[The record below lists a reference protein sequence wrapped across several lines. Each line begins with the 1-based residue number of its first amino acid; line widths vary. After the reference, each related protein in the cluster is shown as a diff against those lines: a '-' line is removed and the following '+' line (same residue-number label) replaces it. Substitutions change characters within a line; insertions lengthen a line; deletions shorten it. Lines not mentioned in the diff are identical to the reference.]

1 MTVLNHS
8 NDILKYYIALREAQM
23 NALEKYFEKMLWS
36 TRLMVLAAV
45 ISSLLLS
52 LMLFVITAID
62 VAGIIAHAADYLSAT
77 SELKKTLKIDM
88 IAHTVGSID
97 GFLLATI
104 LLIFSLGLY
113 ELFISDIDEA
123 KTSEQSSKVLVI
135 NSLDDLKS
143 KLAKVILMI
152 LVVTFF
158 EVSLSM
164 TFTGALDLLYFSLGI
179 LMVSLA
185 LYFGSKSSH

>member
-1 MTVLNHS
+1 M
-8 NDILKYYIALREAQM
+8 KG
-23 NALEKYFEKMLWS
+23 LEKYFENLLWGS
-36 TRLMVLAAV
+36 RLMVLAAV
-45 ISSLLLS
+45 ISSLVLS

-62 VAGIIAHAADYLSAT
+62 VAGIVAHAGDYLSAT
-77 SELKKTLKIDM
+77 PELKKSLKIEM

-113 ELFISDIDEA
+113 ELFISDIDSA
-123 KTSEQSSKVLVI
+123 KESEQSSKVLVI

-164 TFTGALDLLYFSLGI
+164 TFTGALDLVYFALGI

-185 LYFGSKSSH
+185 LYFSSKSSH

>member
-1 MTVLNHS
+1 MGPIET
-8 NDILKYYIALREAQM
+8 
-23 NALEKYFEKMLWS
+23 YFEKLLWGS
-36 TRLMVLAAV
+36 RYMVFAAV

-52 LMLFVITAID
+52 LLLFVVTAID
-62 VAGIIAHAADYLSAT
+62 VTGLLAHAPDYLAASADARK
-77 SELKKTLKIDM
+77 LLKIEM
-88 IAHTVGSID
+88 VAHTVGAID

-113 ELFISDIDEA
+113 ELFISDIDAA
-123 KTSEQSSKVLVI
+123 KQSGQSVKVLVI

-164 TFTGALDLLYFSLGI
+164 SFTSALDLVYFSLGI

>member
-1 MTVLNHS
+1 
-8 NDILKYYIALREAQM
+8 M
-23 NALEKYFEKMLWS
+23 NGLEKYFEKLLWS
-36 TRLMVLAAV
+36 SRLMVLSAV
-45 ISSLLLS
+45 VSSLLLS
-52 LMLFVITAID
+52 LMLFVITTFD
-62 VAGIIAHAADYLSAT
+62 VGSLIVHAGDYIGAT
-77 SELKKTLKIDM
+77 AEVKKALKVEM

-104 LLIFSLGLY
+104 LLIFALGLY
-113 ELFISDIDEA
+113 ELFISEIDEA
-123 KTSEQSSKVLVI
+123 KKSGRSSKVLVI
-135 NSLDDLKS
+135 NSLDDLKA

-164 TFTGALDLLYFSLGI
+164 TFLGALDLVYFALGI

-185 LYFGSKSSH
+185 LYFSSKSSH

>member
-1 MTVLNHS
+1 
-8 NDILKYYIALREAQM
+8 
-23 NALEKYFEKMLWS
+23 
-36 TRLMVLAAV
+36 MVLAAV

-52 LMLFVITAID
+52 LLLFIITAVD
-62 VAGIIAHAADYLSAT
+62 VGSLLLHSSDYITASGDERKL
-77 SELKKTLKIDM
+77 LKVEM
-88 IAHTVGSID
+88 VAHTVGAID

-104 LLIFSLGLY
+104 LMIFSLGLY
-113 ELFISDIDEA
+113 ELFISEIDEA
-123 KTSEQSSKVLVI
+123 QASGQSTKVLVI

-164 TFTGALDLLYFSLGI
+164 SFTGALDLLYFSMGI

-185 LYFGSKSSH
+185 LYFGSKSKH

>member
-1 MTVLNHS
+1 MS
-8 NDILKYYIALREAQM
+8 G
-23 NALEKYFEKMLWS
+23 LEKYFEKLLWNS
-36 TRLMVLAAV
+36 RHMVLTAV

-52 LMLFVITAID
+52 LLLFVITAVD
-62 VAGIIAHAADYLSAT
+62 VAALLVHSFDYISAT
-77 SELKKTLKIDM
+77 TEARKVLKIELV
-88 IAHTVGSID
+88 AHTVGSID

-123 KTSEQSSKVLVI
+123 KESDQSSKVLVI

-164 TFTGALDLLYFSLGI
+164 SFNSALDLMYFSLGI

>member
-1 MTVLNHS
+1 MET
-8 NDILKYYIALREAQM
+8 IER
-23 NALEKYFEKMLWS
+23 YFEKLLWS
-36 TRLMVLAAV
+36 SRYMVLAAV
-45 ISSLLLS
+45 VASLLLS
-52 LMLFVITAID
+52 LLLFVITAVD
-62 VAGIIAHAADYLSAT
+62 VVGLLSHASDYFVASAADR
-77 SELKKTLKIDM
+77 KVLKIEM
-88 IAHTVGSID
+88 VAHTVGAID

-104 LLIFSLGLY
+104 LLIFALGLY

-123 KTSEQSSKVLVI
+123 KESGQSAKVLVI

-164 TFTGALDLLYFSLGI
+164 SFTSALDLVYFSLGI

>member
-1 MTVLNHS
+1 MKL
-8 NDILKYYIALREAQM
+8 
-23 NALEKYFEKMLWS
+23 LEKVFEKILWNS
-36 TRLMVLAAV
+36 RLMVLAAV

-52 LMLFVITAID
+52 LLLFIVTAVD
-62 VAGIIAHAADYLSAT
+62 VGTLLAHIGDYLGAT
-77 SELKKTLKIDM
+77 IEVRKTLKIEM
-88 IAHTVGSID
+88 VAHTVGAID

-113 ELFISDIDEA
+113 ELFISDIDDA
-123 KTSEQSSKVLVI
+123 KESDRSSKVLVI

-164 TFTGALDLLYFSLGI
+164 SFVGALDLVYFAFGI

-185 LYFGSKSSH
+185 LYFSSKSSH

>member
-1 MTVLNHS
+1 
-8 NDILKYYIALREAQM
+8 
-23 NALEKYFEKMLWS
+23 
-36 TRLMVLAAV
+36 MVLSAV
-45 ISSLLLS
+45 IASLLLS
-52 LMLFVITAID
+52 LLLFVITAVD
-62 VAGIIAHAADYLSAT
+62 VAGLLSHASDYFVASAT
-77 SELKKTLKIDM
+77 DRRVLKIEM
-88 IAHTVGSID
+88 VAHTVGAID

-104 LLIFSLGLY
+104 LLIFALGLY

-123 KTSEQSSKVLVI
+123 KKSGQSAKVLVI

-164 TFTGALDLLYFSLGI
+164 SFTSALDLVYFSLGI

>member
-1 MTVLNHS
+1 M
-8 NDILKYYIALREAQM
+8 
-23 NALEKYFEKMLWS
+23 FERMLWGS
-36 TRLMVLAAV
+36 RGLVLVAV

-52 LMLFVITAID
+52 MLMFVITGLD
-62 VAGIIAHAADYLSAT
+62 VISLVSHVGDYLAADISDRRA
-77 SELKKTLKIDM
+77 LKIEM
-88 IAHTVGSID
+88 VAHTVGSID

-113 ELFISDIDEA
+113 ELFIRDIDVA
-123 KTSEQSSKVLVI
+123 KEGGQSSRVLII

-152 LVVTFF
+152 LAVTFF
-158 EVSLSM
+158 EVSLAM
-164 TFTGALDLLYFSLGI
+164 EFTETLDLVYFSFGI

-185 LYFGSKSSH
+185 LYFGSKSPN

>member
-1 MTVLNHS
+1 
-8 NDILKYYIALREAQM
+8 M
-23 NALEKYFEKMLWS
+23 NLFEKYFEKLLWAS
-36 TRLMVLAAV
+36 RHMVMAAV

-52 LMLFVITAID
+52 LLLFVITAID
-62 VAGIIAHAADYLSAT
+62 VAELLSHATDYFVADADVR
-77 SELKKTLKIDM
+77 KTLRIE
-88 IAHTVGSID
+88 IVAHTVGAID

-113 ELFISDIDEA
+113 ELFISEINEA
-123 KTSEQSSKVLVI
+123 KLSGQSAKVLVI
-135 NSLDDLKS
+135 NSLEDLKA

-164 TFTGALDLLYFSLGI
+164 PFTGAIDLVYFSLGI

-185 LYFGSKSSH
+185 LYFGSKSSY

>member
-1 MTVLNHS
+1 
-8 NDILKYYIALREAQM
+8 
-23 NALEKYFEKMLWS
+23 
-36 TRLMVLAAV
+36 MVLAAV

-62 VAGIIAHAADYLSAT
+62 VGSLIVHASDYISAT
-77 SELKKTLKIDM
+77 ADVKKALKIE
-88 IAHTVGSID
+88 IVSHTVGSID

-104 LLIFSLGLY
+104 LLIFALGLY

-123 KTSEQSSKVLVI
+123 KGSGQSSKVLVI
-135 NSLDDLKS
+135 NSLDDLKA

-164 TFTGALDLLYFSLGI
+164 TFVGALDLVYFALGI

>member
-1 MTVLNHS
+1 MG
-8 NDILKYYIALREAQM
+8 M
-23 NALEKYFEKMLWS
+23 FEKYFEKLLWS
-36 TRLMVLAAV
+36 SRHMVLVAV
-45 ISSLLLS
+45 IASLLLS
-52 LMLFVITAID
+52 LLLFVITATD
-62 VAGIIAHAADYLSAT
+62 VVGLLSHA
-77 SELKKTLKIDM
+77 SEYFFAPIEDRKVLKIEM
-88 IAHTVGSID
+88 VAHTVGAID

-104 LLIFSLGLY
+104 LLIFALGLY

-123 KTSEQSSKVLVI
+123 KISGQSAKVLVI

-164 TFTGALDLLYFSLGI
+164 SFTSALDLVYFSLGI

>member
-1 MTVLNHS
+1 
-8 NDILKYYIALREAQM
+8 
-23 NALEKYFEKMLWS
+23 
-36 TRLMVLAAV
+36 MVLAAV
-45 ISSLLLS
+45 VSSLLLS

-62 VAGIIAHAADYLSAT
+62 VGSLIVHASDYIGATADV
-77 SELKKTLKIDM
+77 KKALKIE
-88 IAHTVGSID
+88 IVSHTVGSID

-104 LLIFSLGLY
+104 LLIFALGLY

-123 KTSEQSSKVLVI
+123 KGSGQSSKVLVI
-135 NSLDDLKS
+135 NTLDDLKA

-164 TFTGALDLLYFSLGI
+164 TFVGALDLVYFALGI

>member
-1 MTVLNHS
+1 MKNKPRIEIV
-8 NDILKYYIALREAQM
+8 
-23 NALEKYFEKMLWS
+23 FEKFLWS
-36 TRLMVLAAV
+36 TRLMVISAV

-52 LMLFVITAID
+52 VLLFSITAAD
-62 VAGIIAHAADYLSAT
+62 VLELLYHALDYFGADFDQKRVLKT
-77 SELKKTLKIDM
+77 ELV
-88 IAHTVGSID
+88 AHTVGAID

-123 KTSEQSSKVLVI
+123 KGSGRSAKVLVI
-135 NSLDDLKS
+135 QNLDDLKS

-164 TFTGALDLLYFSLGI
+164 KFESTIDLLLFSIGI

>member
-1 MTVLNHS
+1 
-8 NDILKYYIALREAQM
+8 
-23 NALEKYFEKMLWS
+23 
-36 TRLMVLAAV
+36 MVMAAV

-52 LMLFVITAID
+52 LLLFVITAVD
-62 VAGIIAHAADYLSAT
+62 VAGIIAHATDYIVAT
-77 SELKKTLKIDM
+77 EVDRKVLKIEM
-88 IAHTVGSID
+88 VAHTVGAID

-123 KTSEQSSKVLVI
+123 KNSGQSAKVLVI

-158 EVSLSM
+158 EFSLSM
-164 TFTGALDLLYFSLGI
+164 SFTGALDLVYFALGI
-179 LMVSLA
+179 LMISLA
-185 LYFGSKSSH
+185 LYFGSKSSS

>member
-1 MTVLNHS
+1 MS
-8 NDILKYYIALREAQM
+8 PI
-23 NALEKYFEKMLWS
+23 EKYFEKFLWNS
-36 TRLMVLAAV
+36 RYMVLSAV
-45 ISSLLLS
+45 IASLLLS
-52 LMLFVITAID
+52 LLLFAITAID
-62 VAGIIAHAADYLSAT
+62 VAALLSHTQDYFMAS
-77 SELKKTLKIDM
+77 SEARKPLKILM
-88 IAHTVGSID
+88 VAHTVAAID

-113 ELFISDIDEA
+113 ELFISELDEA
-123 KTSEQSSKVLVI
+123 KNSGQSSKVLVI

-164 TFTGALDLLYFSLGI
+164 NLQSPLDLVYFALGI

-185 LYFGSKSSH
+185 LYFGSKSHH

>member
-1 MTVLNHS
+1 M
-8 NDILKYYIALREAQM
+8 
-23 NALEKYFEKMLWS
+23 LEIIFEKILWNS
-36 TRLMVLAAV
+36 RLMVLVAV
-45 ISSLLLS
+45 IASLLLS
-52 LMLFVITAID
+52 LLLFVITAVD
-62 VAGIIAHAADYLSAT
+62 VGTLITHIGDYLNADAESR
-77 SELKKTLKIDM
+77 KILKIEM
-88 IAHTVGSID
+88 VAHTVGAID

-113 ELFISDIDEA
+113 ELFISDIDDA
-123 KTSEQSSKVLVI
+123 KDNERSSKVLVI

-164 TFTGALDLLYFSLGI
+164 AFEEALDLVYFAFGI

-185 LYFGSKSSH
+185 LYFSAKSSH

>member
-1 MTVLNHS
+1 
-8 NDILKYYIALREAQM
+8 
-23 NALEKYFEKMLWS
+23 
-36 TRLMVLAAV
+36 MVLVAV
-45 ISSLLLS
+45 IASLLLS
-52 LMLFVITAID
+52 LLLFVITATD
-62 VAGIIAHAADYLSAT
+62 VVGLLSHASDYLVAPI
-77 SELKKTLKIDM
+77 EDRKVLKIEM
-88 IAHTVGSID
+88 VAHTVGAID

-104 LLIFSLGLY
+104 LLIFALGLY

-123 KTSEQSSKVLVI
+123 KKSGQSAKVLVI

-164 TFTGALDLLYFSLGI
+164 SFTTALDLVYFSLGI

>member
-1 MTVLNHS
+1 MS
-8 NDILKYYIALREAQM
+8 G
-23 NALEKYFEKMLWS
+23 LEKYFEKLLWS
-36 TRLMVLAAV
+36 SRHMVLASV

-52 LMLFVITAID
+52 LLLFVITAVD
-62 VAGIIAHAADYLSAT
+62 VAALLVHAFDYISAT
-77 SELKKTLKIDM
+77 TEARKALKIELV
-88 IAHTVGSID
+88 AHTVGSID

-123 KTSEQSSKVLVI
+123 KKSGQSSKVLVI

-158 EVSLSM
+158 EVSLYMS
-164 TFTGALDLLYFSLGI
+164 FNSALDLMYFSLGI

>member
-1 MTVLNHS
+1 MGLV
-8 NDILKYYIALREAQM
+8 
-23 NALEKYFEKMLWS
+23 EKYFEKLLWGS
-36 TRLMVLAAV
+36 RYLVFSAV
-45 ISSLLLS
+45 ISSMLLS
-52 LMLFVITAID
+52 MLLFVITAID
-62 VAGIIAHAADYLSAT
+62 VGSLLSHASDYVSV
-77 SELKKTLKIDM
+77 SGEERRSLKIEM
-88 IAHTVGSID
+88 VAHTVGAID

-113 ELFISDIDEA
+113 ELFISEIEEA
-123 KTSEQSSKVLVI
+123 KESDQGSRVLVI
-135 NSLDDLKS
+135 TSLDDLKS

-164 TFTGALDLLYFSLGI
+164 SFSGALDLVYFSLGI

-185 LYFGSKSSH
+185 LYFGSKSKH

>member
-1 MTVLNHS
+1 MS
-8 NDILKYYIALREAQM
+8 G
-23 NALEKYFEKMLWS
+23 LEKYFEKLLWS
-36 TRLMVLAAV
+36 SRLMVLAAV
-45 ISSLLLS
+45 VSSLLLS

-62 VAGIIAHAADYLSAT
+62 VTNLIAHAGDYVGAT
-77 SELKKTLKIDM
+77 VEVKKALKIEM
-88 IAHTVGSID
+88 VAHTVGSID

-104 LLIFSLGLY
+104 LLIFALGLY
-113 ELFISDIDEA
+113 ELFISEIDEA
-123 KTSEQSSKVLVI
+123 KESGQSSKVLVI

-164 TFTGALDLLYFSLGI
+164 TFVGALDLVYFSLGI

>member
-1 MTVLNHS
+1 MH
-8 NDILKYYIALREAQM
+8 YIVLREKRM
-23 NALEKYFEKMLWS
+23 SGLEKYFEKLLWS
-36 TRLMVLAAV
+36 SRLMVLAAV
-45 ISSLLLS
+45 VSSLLLS

-62 VAGIIAHAADYLSAT
+62 VGSLIVHASDYIGANADV
-77 SELKKTLKIDM
+77 KKALKIEM
-88 IAHTVGSID
+88 VSHTVGSID

-104 LLIFSLGLY
+104 LLIFALGLY
-113 ELFISDIDEA
+113 ELFISDIDIA
-123 KTSEQSSKVLVI
+123 KGSGQSSKVLVI
-135 NSLDDLKS
+135 NSLDDLKA

-164 TFTGALDLLYFSLGI
+164 TFVGALDLVYFALGI

>member
-1 MTVLNHS
+1 MGS
-8 NDILKYYIALREAQM
+8 I
-23 NALEKYFEKMLWS
+23 EKYFEKLLWNS
-36 TRLMVLAAV
+36 RHMVLVAV
-45 ISSLLLS
+45 VASVLLSLLL
-52 LMLFVITAID
+52 FAITAID
-62 VAGIIAHAADYLSAT
+62 VISLLSHSGEYISA
-77 SELKKTLKIDM
+77 SGEERKLLKIEM
-88 IAHTVGSID
+88 VAHTVGAID

-104 LLIFSLGLY
+104 LMIFSLGLC

-123 KTSEQSSKVLVI
+123 KKSGQSSKVLVI

-164 TFTGALDLLYFSLGI
+164 SFTDALDLVYFSLGI

>member
-1 MTVLNHS
+1 
-8 NDILKYYIALREAQM
+8 M
-23 NALEKYFEKMLWS
+23 NGLEKYFEKLLWS
-36 TRLMVLAAV
+36 SRMMVLAAV

-62 VAGIIAHAADYLSAT
+62 VGSLISHSGDYIGAT
-77 SELKKTLKIDM
+77 VEVKKVLKIE
-88 IAHTVGSID
+88 IVAHTVGAID

-104 LLIFSLGLY
+104 LLIFALGLY
-113 ELFISDIDEA
+113 ELFISEIDEA
-123 KTSEQSSKVLVI
+123 KNSGRSSKVLVI

-164 TFTGALDLLYFSLGI
+164 IFVDALDLVYFSLGI

-185 LYFGSKSSH
+185 LYFSSKSSH